1 MRSLPRI
8 AAVAFAVMSATA
20 FAQEA
25 PQEAPAPVLAEE
37 IEELRATVTD
47 VDKERRLV
55 SLRSEDGREITLEA
69 GDEVRNF
76 DQVDVGDTVV
86 ARFYESL
93 AVEVTDAPPGA
104 APAVVA
110 TARAPVGERPAA
122 GVVVVDTAVVAIESV
137 DVAENVV
144 RFTDPDGRP
153 REVEV
158 RRPEMQEFIAKLNP
172 GDRVLMT
179 YGGGLAIEL
188 EPQDE
193 AQN

>member
-1 MRSLPRI
+1 
-8 AAVAFAVMSATA
+8 
-20 FAQEA
+20 
-25 PQEAPAPVLAEE
+25 
-37 IEELRATVTD
+37 VTD

-55 SLRSEDGREITLEA
+55 SLRSEDGREVTLEA

-122 GVVVVDTAVVAIESV
+122 GVVVVDTAIVAIESV

>member
-20 FAQEA
+20 AA
-25 PQEAPAPVLAEE
+25 QEAPAPVLAEE
-37 IEELRATVTD
+37 IEEIRATVTD

-55 SLRSEDGREITLEA
+55 SLRGEDGREVTLEA